1 MRCVERPFRP
11 GAKGVEQVLGPLEA
25 AIMERL
31 WATGAQSMG
40 DLHAFFEK
48 RSGLAYTTIHS
59 ELSRLIKKKLITKRG
74 SYGEA
79 TYAARILRERFVSDL
94 VRNVLRG
101 LLDAHGPV
109 AVHGF
114 VDLVADDEH
123 ARAELERR
131 LKARDES

>member
-1 MRCVERPFRP
+1 
-11 GAKGVEQVLGPLEA
+11 
-25 AIMERL
+25 
-31 WATGAQSMG
+31 MG
-40 DLHAFFEK
+40 ELHTFFDE

-59 ELSRLIKKKLITKRG
+59 ELSRLIKKRLITKRG
-74 SYGEA
+74 SYADA
-79 TYAARILRERFVSDL
+79 TYTARIPRERFVSDL
-94 VRNVLRG
+94 VRNVLKG

-131 LKARDES
+131 LKARDDS